1 VDVSLSGVYSV
12 RLFYGVINNGGVIPI
27 RTPVCVEVDHSP
39 TYLLLV
45 SNNKT
50 LTIDNLNKH
59 RHVEDKTCVFC
70 SE

>member
-1 VDVSLSGVYSV
+1 
-12 RLFYGVINNGGVIPI
+12 
-27 RTPVCVEVDHSP
+27 VEVDHSP
-39 TYLLLV
+39 TYLWLF